1 MKKPNIILLLLMV
14 LACLAACHKDK
25 EMDVK
30 EAVVSNE
37 EMTVSGTQA
46 RFRGR
51 LILPG
56 NSKRA

>member
-1 MKKPNIILLLLMV
+1 MV

-37 EMTVSGTQA
+37 EMTVTETKA
-46 RFRGR
+46 HF
-51 LILPG
+51 
-56 NSKRA
+56 